1 MRADKVYQGDD
12 DEVNLNLVPS
22 PEGEGTKDI
31 ILIHNDRKNYLIQ
44 RTLCR
49 NALAGKF

>member
-22 PEGEGTKDI
+22 PEGEGLRTI
-31 ILIHNDRKNYLIQ
+31 IRSITTEKTI
-44 RTLCR
+44 
-49 NALAGKF
+49 